1 MIEKRTPSGF
11 LAALRERAF
20 APIDIASL
28 VFFRIAFGVL
38 MAWQVCHYFYHGW
51 VRQFW
56 IEPHFLFKYYGFSWV
71 RPWPG
76 NGLYIHVAILGVLA
90 LFIAMGFLYRLSTTL
105 FFIGW
110 TYLFLLDEGLWRNH
124 PYLISLFS
132 FLLIFVPANRAF
144 AVDSWLRPSIRT
156 ETIPTSTLWI
166 LRFQMGVVYFF
177 AGIAK
182 INPDWFH
189 AEQIRAMLIVSG
201 QPALLA
207 QFLAKPAVYYTFA
220 YSSLAFDLSI
230 VALLL
235 WRRTRIAAFCL
246 AVVFHLINARLFPLE
261 VFPWFSIA
269 ATTLFLS
276 PEWPRRVFTLFRK
289 PAPMHRVEKV
299 APPVQW
305 KQNLILSAVTVYVAI
320 QAPRSTSA
328 FSLPR
333 RYRMVVRR
341 APVQLAH
348 DDSERLGS
356 GYFLRDRS
364 KYRADCSGRSLGSP
378 AAVAS
383 ETAWLSPR
391 HDRAIRQI
399 PGGVFSAFRVEAS
412 ASGSARLGKLKRAQ
426 TGVTHRSKCRSRA
439 GKDTARPAP
448 LASRNSR
455 TVARSAAGPARQPL
469 CAEIAWIVNKTG
481 NCRTNPRESEYR
493 G

>member
-1 MIEKRTPSGF
+1 
-11 LAALRERAF
+11 
-20 APIDIASL
+20 
-28 VFFRIAFGVL
+28 

-156 ETIPTSTLWI
+156 GNNPGVDPLDFAIPNGRRL
-166 LRFQMGVVYFF
+166 FF
-177 AGIAK
+177 
-182 INPDWFH
+182 
-189 AEQIRAMLIVSG
+189 RR
-201 QPALLA
+201 
-207 QFLAKPAVYYTFA
+207 
-220 YSSLAFDLSI
+220 LAFDLSI

-320 QAPRSTSA
+320 QALVPLRHFLYHGGIEWWYGEHR
-328 FSLPR
+328 FSWRMMIQNAWGQGIFYVTDPNTGRTARVDPLDRLPPWQAKQLGFR
-333 RYRMVVRR
+333 PDMIVQFAKYL
-341 APVQLAH
+341 AECFPPFGPKPVQ
-348 DDSERLGS
+348 
-356 GYFLRDRS
+356 
-364 KYRADCSGRSLGSP
+364 
-378 AAVAS
+378 
-383 ETAWLSPR
+383 
-391 HDRAIRQI
+391 
-399 PGGVFSAFRVEAS
+399 VEARVS
-412 ASGSARLGKLKRAQ
+412 VSLNGRKPELLIDPNVDLAQEKIPLG
-426 TGVTHRSKCRSRA
+426 
-439 GKDTARPAP
+439 RPRWLREIHAP
-448 LASRNSR
+448 LPDPRPDPR
-455 TVARSAAGPARQPL
+455 D
-469 CAEIAWIVNKTG
+469 
-481 NCRTNPRESEYR
+481 NPFAPKLP
-493 G
+493 GL